1 MSDIDDKIKQVD
13 WKKSEEIIEFY
24 ESNQLYYDNYSILT
38 DQDKIAEF
46 IGIKLYYANA
56 IFEKSHYDK
65 VLRILEEVEQLLEKL
80 DTEHSTYAKSEQY
93 ARYLKGMVWGN
104 QKKYKLSL
112 KIFEK
117 LVKEDPDHYYYQ
129 LWYKHSKFGVYY
141 WLFGTLIT
149 VGVSMILIDIVF
161 YMSGFLLP
169 INLNL
174 IGLILMISSYLTM
187 KILERYFKKTKKI
200 KPK

>member
-1 MSDIDDKIKQVD
+1 MSDIIDKMNQVN
-13 WKKSEEIIEFY
+13 WEKPEEIIEFY

-38 DQDKIAEF
+38 DQDIIAEF

-56 IFEKSHYDK
+56 IFKKSHYDK
-65 VLRILEEVEQLLEKL
+65 VLRILGQVELLLNKL
-80 DTEHSTYAKSEQY
+80 DPKHPTFAKSEQY
-93 ARYLKGMVWGN
+93 ARYIKGMVWGN

-117 LVKEDPDHYYYQ
+117 LVKEDPEHYYYQ
-129 LWYKHSKFGVYY
+129 LWYRHSKFGVYY
-141 WLFGTLIT
+141 WLFGTLIII
-149 VGVSMILIDIVF
+149 GVSMIFIHIIF
-161 YMSGFLLP
+161 YIIGYLLP

-187 KILERYFKKTKKI
+187 KILEYYFKKTKNVI
-200 KPK
+200 PK

>member
-1 MSDIDDKIKQVD
+1 MSDISEKIKQVD
-13 WKKSEEIIEFY
+13 WKKPDEIIEFY
-24 ESNQLYYDNYSILT
+24 ESNQQYYDNYSILT
-38 DQDKIAEF
+38 DQEKIAEL

-65 VLRILEEVEQLLEKL
+65 VLRILEQVEQLLEKL
-80 DTEHSTYAKSEQY
+80 DTGHPNFTKSEQY

-129 LWYKHSKFGVYY
+129 LWYRYSKFGVYN
-141 WLFGTLIT
+141 WFFGALIII
-149 VGVSMILIDIVF
+149 GVSMILIDIVF
-161 YMSGFLLP
+161 YISGFLLP

-174 IGLILMISSYLTM
+174 IGLIIMISSYLTM
-187 KILERYFKKTKKI
+187 KILGNYFKKTKKM
-200 KPK
+200 KP

>member
-1 MSDIDDKIKQVD
+1 
-13 WKKSEEIIEFY
+13 
-24 ESNQLYYDNYSILT
+24 
-38 DQDKIAEF
+38 
-46 IGIKLYYANA
+46 
-56 IFEKSHYDK
+56 
-65 VLRILEEVEQLLEKL
+65 
-80 DTEHSTYAKSEQY
+80 
-93 ARYLKGMVWGN
+93 MVWGN

-161 YMSGFLLP
+161 YISGFLLP

-174 IGLILMISSYLTM
+174 IGLILMISSYLTISFAATSWCGCSVNFTCLLHKFM
-187 KILERYFKKTKKI
+187 
-200 KPK
+200 

>member
-1 MSDIDDKIKQVD
+1 MSDINDKIKQVD

-24 ESNQLYYDNYSILT
+24 ESNQQYYDNYSILT

-65 VLRILEEVEQLLEKL
+65 VLRILEQVEQLLEKL
-80 DTEHSTYAKSEQY
+80 DTEHPTFAKSEQY

-129 LWYKHSKFGVYY
+129 LWYRHSKFGVYY
-141 WLFGTLIT
+141 WLFGTLIII
-149 VGVSMILIDIVF
+149 GVSMILIDIVF
-161 YMSGFLLP
+161 YISGFLLP

-187 KILERYFKKTKKI
+187 KILERYFKKAKKI
-200 KPK
+200 KPQ